1 MNKGILL
8 RGLIVLGVV
17 WGIVWGVTSWSGERK
32 ATPDKVEAM
41 IDESVF
47 EDWSSADSSSFTQAQ
62 RDQRRER
69 MEEISDVLNRLDLR
83 QRKQLDERGTLFDFF
98 FKLSGEEKIQFVEL
112 TFTKSAARLMES
124 FDEMDAKE
132 REKMVDRSVQD
143 MVGGK
148 GARAL
153 ERLKEEDPE
162 VLSLVIQ
169 KGFTAYYQEA
179 SAETKMAL
187 LPFMDAVGEVV
198 QGFAQPGRGGL

>member
-1 MNKGILL
+1 ML

-17 WGIVWGVTSWSGERK
+17 WGIVWGIMAWSGDRK

-41 IDESVF
+41 IEESGF
-47 EDWSSADSSSFTQAQ
+47 EDWSKADPANFPQDQ
-62 RDQRRER
+62 RAQRREK
-69 MEEISDVLNRLDLR
+69 MAEIGNVLNRLDLR
-83 QRKQLDERGTLFDFF
+83 QRKQLDEGGRVFDFF
-98 FKLSGEEKIQFVEL
+98 FKLSGDEKMKFVEI

-143 MVGGK
+143 MAGGK
-148 GARAL
+148 GAQAL
-153 ERLKEEDPE
+153 ARLKEEDPE
-162 VLSLVIQ
+162 ILELVIQ
-169 KGFTAYYQEA
+169 KGFTAYYQGA

-198 QGFAQPGRGGL
+198 QGFVQPGRSGL

>member
-1 MNKGILL
+1 MKKDILL

-17 WGIVWGVTSWSGERK
+17 WGIVWGIMVWSGDRK

-41 IDESVF
+41 IEESVF
-47 EDWSSADSSSFTQAQ
+47 EDWSTTDSATLSQVQ
-62 RDQRRER
+62 RNNRREK
-69 MEEISDVLNRLDLR
+69 MEEISNVLNRLDLR
-83 QRKQLDERGTLFDFF
+83 QRKQLDERGSVFDFF
-98 FKLSGEEKIQFVEL
+98 FRLSGDEKLQFVEM

-148 GARAL
+148 GADAL
-153 ERLKEEDPE
+153 ARLKEEDPE

-179 SAETKMAL
+179 SVETKMAL

-198 QGFAQPGRGGL
+198 QGFAQPGRSGL

>member
-1 MNKGILL
+1 MNKGTIL

-17 WGIVWGVTSWSGERK
+17 WGIVWGVMSWSGDRK

-41 IDESVF
+41 IAESGF
-47 EDWSSADSSSFTQAQ
+47 EDWSGGAPEALSQSE
-62 RDQRRER
+62 REERIVR
-69 MEEISDVLNRLDLR
+69 MREISNVLNRLDLR
-83 QRKQLDERGTLFDFF
+83 QRKQLDEGGRVFDFF
-98 FKLSGEEKIQFVEL
+98 FKLSPDEKLKFVEM
-112 TFTKSAARLMES
+112 TFTKSAGRLMES

-148 GARAL
+148 GAEAL
-153 ERLKEEDPE
+153 ARLKEEDPE
-162 VLSLVIQ
+162 VLQLVIQ

-198 QGFAQPGRGGL
+198 QGFAQPGRSGL